1 MGSPKNPLPNSC
13 NVDFSIEFQAL
24 ENAIQKQQ
32 ELIAQMNLVSGELQ
46 GQVTQLTKELE
57 LSKVPLANWDCL
69 QKGYSPNPGGSSI
82 FPIRNMIFLAIPHF
96 QTDPCCIFLLGL
108 KNFQI
113 SWWAY
118 FLGQAS
124 KEQVQAAASRC
135 ADGWNPKKGPLR
147 DRSKQNNI
155 KIL

>member
-1 MGSPKNPLPNSC
+1 MGSPKNPLPNSR

-57 LSKVPLANWDCL
+57 LSKVPLALANWDCL
-69 QKGYSPNPGGSSI
+69 QKGYSPNRGGSSI
-82 FPIRNMIFLAIPHF
+82 FPIRNRIFLAIPHF
-96 QTDPCCIFLLGL
+96 QTDPFCIFLLGL

-113 SWWAY
+113 SW
-118 FLGQAS
+118 
-124 KEQVQAAASRC
+124 
-135 ADGWNPKKGPLR
+135 
-147 DRSKQNNI
+147 
-155 KIL
+155 

>member
-1 MGSPKNPLPNSC
+1 MGSPKNPLPNSR

-57 LSKVPLANWDCL
+57 LSKVPLALANWDCL

-82 FPIRNMIFLAIPHF
+82 FPIRNRIFLAIPHF
-96 QTDPCCIFLLGL
+96 QTDPFCIFLLGL

-113 SWWAY
+113 SW
-118 FLGQAS
+118 
-124 KEQVQAAASRC
+124 
-135 ADGWNPKKGPLR
+135 
-147 DRSKQNNI
+147 
-155 KIL
+155 